1 MPFTSAQLRDVFGVG
16 ETVNLMAL
24 DFLDRL
30 WEIVNRGDGGE
41 VREVTDNSNLIIEVL
56 CLSTRSN

>member
-1 MPFTSAQLRDVFGVG
+1 
-16 ETVNLMAL
+16 MAL